1 MHASSVVLKTFLV
14 LAIELQAIFTCIQ
27 NTFKYNV
34 KLSTSSNLW
43 GTSSVLSL
51 EQYGTLVLN
60 NHMYRD
66 HQPHVARMVLGGRS
80 GRSGGELISS
90 HHHCCI
96 ETLFHSVLNLVH
108 PAPTD
113 LSTPTL
119 HLAVFPVLC

>member
-1 MHASSVVLKTFLV
+1 M
-14 LAIELQAIFTCIQ
+14 
-27 NTFKYNV
+27 YV

-60 NHMYRD
+60 NHLYRE
-66 HQPHVARMVLGGRS
+66 HQPHVARMVLGRRS

-90 HHHCCI
+90 HHYCCI
-96 ETLFHSVLNLVH
+96 ETIFHSVLNLVH
-108 PAPTD
+108 SAT
-113 LSTPTL
+113 SQIYSTL